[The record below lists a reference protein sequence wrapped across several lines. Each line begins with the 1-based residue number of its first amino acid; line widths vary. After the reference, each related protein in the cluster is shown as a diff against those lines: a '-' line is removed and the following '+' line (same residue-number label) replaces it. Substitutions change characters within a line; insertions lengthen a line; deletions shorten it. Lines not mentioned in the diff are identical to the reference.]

1 MISVKYANS
10 HKTKM
15 NPSNEST
22 EELGEDFSQP
32 WKPSD
37 LVLLVEE
44 GKLQVHR
51 DILALS
57 SPVFSR
63 MLEGDFKEKTAQEVS
78 LPGKKFHEI
87 REMLLVMYPTT
98 EKSVNEINCYF
109 LLALAHEYQVSTV
122 TEKCKR
128 CLLEALKSKRGSHIL
143 DMLYVAQLYSLENV
157 LDECIK
163 KTEELSFGEMQQH
176 PKYWLIEPLSQ
187 RKMIEVRLL
196 KVEAENR
203 RLKSL
208 ASEAWSKWQS
218 IVLVIGEHVCR
229 WGVYDTNKSLRF
241 IKDEINHYSS
251 RTCKSLGTAYEPLR
265 MLGKKLNEIM
275 GIPQELIE

>member
-1 MISVKYANS
+1 
-10 HKTKM
+10 M
-15 NPSNEST
+15 NPSNESI

-37 LVLLVEE
+37 LVLLVEG

-63 MLEGDFKEKTAQEVS
+63 MFEGDFKEKTAQEIP

-87 REMLLVMYPTT
+87 REMLLVIYPTT

-122 TEKCKR
+122 IEKCKR
-128 CLLEALKSKRGSHIL
+128 CLLEALKSKQGSDIL
-143 DMLYVAQLYSLENV
+143 DMLFVAQEYSLVNV

-163 KTEELSFGEMQQH
+163 KTEKLSFGDMTRH
-176 PKYWLIEPLSQ
+176 PKYEQIEPLSQ
-187 RKMIEVRLL
+187 RKMIELRLL
-196 KVEAENR
+196 NVEAENQ

-208 ASEAWSKWQS
+208 AREAKNGWQNVVYIIGGHVTSNTRSFSEVNSCLR
-218 IVLVIGEHVCR
+218 IVRDDVNNYNRQQH
-229 WGVYDTNKSLRF
+229 
-241 IKDEINHYSS
+241 
-251 RTCKSLGTAYEPLR
+251 TCYSLGGAYQPLR
-265 MLGKKLNEIM
+265 KLGKELYEMAGLQQK
-275 GIPQELIE
+275 LIE